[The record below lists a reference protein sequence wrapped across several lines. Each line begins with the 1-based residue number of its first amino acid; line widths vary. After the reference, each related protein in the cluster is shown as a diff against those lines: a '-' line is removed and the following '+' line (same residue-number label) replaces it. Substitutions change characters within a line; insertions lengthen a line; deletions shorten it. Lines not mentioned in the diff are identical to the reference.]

1 MQMTTKL
8 NALAAAVGLALSIGV
23 QAAPLNSDAFN
34 FGANVGGGS
43 GAGSLV
49 LAMFDG
55 AGSRSAVFNTGL
67 NAASFNAKS
76 TTSFN
81 VSIQNADLTKLNTF
95 IGGVTDLTRFRWN
108 LATLDNRLGDLAG
121 ANGGP
126 FWDSYG
132 FQSTAALGTVI
143 STANGPDSA
152 DQGITGALTN
162 INLYFSAQNTKT
174 GNPLATSNVAVTAP
188 DTGPSAFA
196 GNWGNNLGG
205 STQINNLGKLDDS
218 LSYFFFHG
226 VGVEPGLGQVASSKY
241 AGKWSLSFSANTTK
255 LSYTVPVSTIPVPPA
270 VLLMGSAIA
279 GLIAT
284 RGRKAS

>member
-1 MQMTTKL
+1 MQMTMKL
-8 NALAAAVGLALSIGV
+8 NVLAAAVGLALSIGA
-23 QAAPLNSDAFN
+23 QAAPLNSDEFN
-34 FGANVGGGS
+34 LGANTGGGT

-49 LAMFDG
+49 LAMLDG
-55 AGSRSAVFNTGL
+55 TGSRSLVFNTGL
-67 NAASFNAKS
+67 SAASFNAKS

-81 VSIQNADLTKLNTF
+81 VSIQDADLTKLNTF
-95 IGGVTDLTRFRWN
+95 IGAVTDLTRFRWN
-108 LATLDNRLGDLAG
+108 IATIDNRLGDLAG

-132 FQSTAALGTVI
+132 FQSTAAVGTVI
-143 STANGPDSA
+143 SIANGPDSA
-152 DQGITGALTN
+152 DPGITGAMTN

-174 GNPLATSNVAVTAP
+174 GQPLATSNVAVTAP

-205 STQINNLGKLDDS
+205 STQINNLGKLGDS

-226 VGVEPGLGQVASSKY
+226 IGADAGLFQVASSKY
-241 AGKWSLSFSANTTK
+241 AGKWSLNFNANTTS
-255 LSYTVPVSTIPVPPA
+255 LSYTVPSAIPVPPA

-284 RGRKAS
+284 RRRKAS